1 MTIANACPMVFAGR
15 NDNIKFDRRQVADHS
30 RKGETE
36 TRNGIPKP
44 IIVVFPVYMIIRIS
58 ILHQKNYF

>member
-1 MTIANACPMVFAGR
+1 MVFAGR